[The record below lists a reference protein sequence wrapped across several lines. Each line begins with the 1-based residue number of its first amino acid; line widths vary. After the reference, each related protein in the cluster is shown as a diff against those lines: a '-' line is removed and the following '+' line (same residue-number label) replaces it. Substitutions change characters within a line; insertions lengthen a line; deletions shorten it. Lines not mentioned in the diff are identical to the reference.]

1 MRMMKRDLDMSD
13 VEADARMDPTLDRLC
28 EEDGSCEDPNCPL
41 QHTDDEI
48 VEDPAALY
56 EAMYPDLN
64 DQDDHYERFGRP
76 AFPNEY

>member
-1 MRMMKRDLDMSD
+1 MTKRDLDMSD

-28 EEDGSCEDPNCPL
+28 EEDDNCVDPNCPL
-41 QHTDDEI
+41 QHSSEDGEI
-48 VEDPAALY
+48 VEDPSFY
-56 EAMYPDLN
+56 DAMYPDLN